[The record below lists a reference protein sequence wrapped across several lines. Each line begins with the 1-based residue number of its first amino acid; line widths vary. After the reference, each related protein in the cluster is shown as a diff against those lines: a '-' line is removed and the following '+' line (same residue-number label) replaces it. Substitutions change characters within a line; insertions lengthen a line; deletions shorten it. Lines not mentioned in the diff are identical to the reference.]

1 MVMTVAVAPLPTQ
14 DWVDLERYAG
24 RWYEIAR
31 LPNRFQERCAG
42 DVAATYTLRPEL
54 DAATYDSLVASAAS
68 LGFGVSRLKRTA
80 QSPARDSAH

>member
-1 MVMTVAVAPLPTQ
+1 MMLEGVLLMTMAAAPVPTQ

-42 DVAATYTLRPEL
+42 DVAEPTPC
-54 DAATYDSLVASAAS
+54 VP
-68 LGFGVSRLKRTA
+68 TA
-80 QSPARDSAH
+80 GSKW